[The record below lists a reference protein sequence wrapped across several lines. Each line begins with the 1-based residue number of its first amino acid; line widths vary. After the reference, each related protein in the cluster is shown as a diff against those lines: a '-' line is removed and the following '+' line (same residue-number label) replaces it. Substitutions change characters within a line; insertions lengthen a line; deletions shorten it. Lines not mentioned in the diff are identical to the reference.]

1 MSTMDN
7 NSWEAQEYDHAIV
20 GCWKDNTKFT
30 KNGLC
35 KKVHLTSVSFRFHAT
50 NTSKTFA
57 FLYEEREYRI
67 VSYYNPMDVQ
77 SGSVPR
83 ASAVPMYASLETE
96 PGMLANAKY
105 LNNRKGRRTEV
116 LLYVVDAVQTGQSHM
131 FHQIGIR

>member
-1 MSTMDN
+1 MSTMDD
-7 NSWEAQEYDHAIV
+7 NSWEAQEYDRATV
-20 GCWKDNTKFT
+20 GCWKDKTELT

-35 KKVHLTSVSFRFHAT
+35 KKVILISVSSRSHAT

-57 FLYEEREYRI
+57 FHYEEREYRV

-77 SGSVPR
+77 TGSLPR

-105 LNNRKGRRTEV
+105 LNIRKGRRTEV
-116 LLYVVDAVQTGQSHM
+116 LLYVVDTVQTWFPHI
-131 FHQIGIR
+131 FHQIRFA